1 MATPPRRPTDH
12 RLEVVLA
19 DDPAE
24 VGRARGLSTDYLRDL
39 GSRSPEVAVLLVS
52 ELVTN
57 AIRYG
62 RPPILLRAFRHGP
75 GLRVEV
81 TDGERRAPVAAGR
94 PSDSASA
101 RGDVPEGGRGLL
113 LVEGLADRW
122 GWSPVNRG
130 KLVWFELDVI

>member
-1 MATPPRRPTDH
+1 MATQGRPTQD
-12 RLEVVLA
+12 RLEAILA

-24 VGRARGLSTDYLRDL
+24 VGRARGLSTEFLRNL
-39 GSRSPEVAVLLVS
+39 GSLAPEVAVLLVS

-62 RPPILLRAFRHGP
+62 RPPILLRAVRHGP

-81 TDGERRAPVAAGR
+81 TDGERRAPALAQERDPSRGEVA
-94 PSDSASA
+94 
-101 RGDVPEGGRGLL
+101 EGGRGLI

-122 GWSPVNRG
+122 GWSAVGRG
-130 KLVWFELDVI
+130 KVVWFELDVI

>member
-1 MATPPRRPTDH
+1 MATPPGRPTQD
-12 RLEVVLA
+12 RLEAVLT

-24 VGRARGLSTDYLRDL
+24 VGRARALSTDYLNDL
-39 GSRSPEVAVLLVS
+39 GSTSPEVAVLLVS

-62 RPPILLRAFRHGP
+62 RPPIQLRAARHGQ
-75 GLRVEV
+75 GIRVEV
-81 TDGERRAPVAAGR
+81 TDGERRAPAPAPGR
-94 PSDSASA
+94 D
-101 RGDVPEGGRGLL
+101 GDEVPEGGRGLL

-122 GWSPVNRG
+122 GWSPNGRG

>member
-1 MATPPRRPTDH
+1 MSTPPGHPTDN
-12 RLEVVLA
+12 RLEAVLA

-24 VGRARGLSTDYLRDL
+24 VGRARGLSTDYLRHL
-39 GSRSPEVAVLLVS
+39 GSQAPEVAVLLVS

-62 RPPILLRAFRHGP
+62 RPPILLRAFPNGP

-81 TDGERRAPVAAGR
+81 TDGERRAPMAGR
-94 PSDSASA
+94 PSMDAA

-122 GWSPVNRG
+122 GWSAMGRG
-130 KLVWFELDVI
+130 KVVWFELDVI

>member
-1 MATPPRRPTDH
+1 MATPHGRPTQD
-12 RLEVVLA
+12 RLDAVLA

-24 VGRARGLSTDYLRDL
+24 VGRARALSTDYLRDL
-39 GSRSPEVAVLLVS
+39 GSTAPEVAVLLVS

-62 RPPILLRAFRHGP
+62 RPPIQLRAARKGQ
-75 GLRVEV
+75 GIRVEV
-81 TDGERRAPVAAGR
+81 TDGERRAPSPAYGR
-94 PSDSASA
+94 D
-101 RGDVPEGGRGLL
+101 GDDVPEGGRGLL

-122 GWSPVNRG
+122 GWSPIGRG

>member
-1 MATPPRRPTDH
+1 MATPPGRPTQD
-12 RLEVVLA
+12 RLEAVLA

-24 VGRARGLSTDYLRDL
+24 VGRARALSTDFLRDL
-39 GSRSPEVAVLLVS
+39 GSNAPEVAVLLVS

-62 RPPILLRAFRHGP
+62 RPPIHLRAARKGQ

-81 TDGERRAPVAAGR
+81 TDGERRAPAPASGR
-94 PSDSASA
+94 D
-101 RGDVPEGGRGLL
+101 GDDVPEGGRGLL

-122 GWSPVNRG
+122 GWSPIGRG

>member
-1 MATPPRRPTDH
+1 MANPPGRPTQD
-12 RLEVVLA
+12 RLDAVLA

-24 VGRARGLSTDYLRDL
+24 VGRARALSTDYLRDL
-39 GSRSPEVAVLLVS
+39 GSTAPEVAVLLVS

-62 RPPILLRAFRHGP
+62 RPPIQLRAARKGQ
-75 GLRVEV
+75 GIRVEV
-81 TDGERRAPVAAGR
+81 TDGERRAPARSSGR
-94 PSDSASA
+94 D
-101 RGDVPEGGRGLL
+101 GDEVPEGGRGLL

-122 GWSPVNRG
+122 GWSPIGRG

>member
-1 MATPPRRPTDH
+1 MSTPDQPTERRLDA
-12 RLEVVLA
+12 VLA

-24 VGRARGLSTDYLRDL
+24 VGRARGLSTSYLRDL
-39 GSRSPEVAVLLVS
+39 GSQAPDVAVLLVS

-62 RPPILLRAFRHGP
+62 RPPIHLRAFPQGQ

-81 TDGERRAPVAAGR
+81 TDGERRAPATNADR
-94 PSDSASA
+94 PPAK
-101 RGDVPEGGRGLL
+101 GDVAEGGRGLL

-122 GWSPVNRG
+122 GWSAAGRG
-130 KLVWFELDVI
+130 KVVWFELDVI